1 MATKTQNRARP
12 GSERLLHLAS
22 RPSRALDSLGEQMRF
37 YVRSLAWSG
46 RTIRRY
52 KKEAIRLLA

>member
-1 MATKTQNRARP
+1 MATKTQKTARHA
-12 GSERLLHLAS
+12 SAERLLDLAS

-46 RTIRRY
+46 RTLRR
-52 KKEAIRLLA
+52 